1 MVSRL
6 DRDFSFFQK
15 ALELRS
21 ARQQVLASNIA
32 NADTPN
38 YKARDFDFSSVLK
51 NALSRN
57 PAYPVLERTDP
68 RHLSGA
74 GASGFNLQYRMPYQS
89 SLDGNTV
96 EMDVERNKY
105 MDNAIRYEGDL
116 TIMTGRIKTMLAAIQ
131 G

>member
-6 DRDFSFFQK
+6 DESFSFLQK
-15 ALELRS
+15 ALELRGM
-21 ARQQVLASNIA
+21 RQQVLASNIA

-38 YKARDFDFSSVLK
+38 YKERDFDFAAAMK
-51 NALSRN
+51 NAVSGRSERLDTTDSR
-57 PAYPVLERTDP
+57 
-68 RHLSGA
+68 HFQ
-74 GASGFNLQYRMPYQS
+74 GASGELGVKLQYGMPYQN

-105 MDNAIRYEGDL
+105 VDNAVRYEADL
-116 TIMTGRIKTMLAAIQ
+116 TVLTSRIKVMLSAIQ

>member
-6 DRDFSFFQK
+6 DESFSFFQK
-15 ALELRS
+15 AIDLRGV
-21 ARQQVLASNIA
+21 RQQVLASNIA

-38 YKARDFDFSSVLK
+38 YKARDFDFSSELK
-51 NALSRN
+51 NAFSRN
-57 PAYPVLERTDP
+57 GGMLQTTDP
-68 RHLSGA
+68 HHMQP
-74 GASGFNLQYRMPYQS
+74 ASNALGVKLKYSMPYQA

-105 MDNAIRYEGDL
+105 VNNAIRYEADL
-116 TIMTGRIKTMLAAIQ
+116 TVLTNKIKTMLSAIT